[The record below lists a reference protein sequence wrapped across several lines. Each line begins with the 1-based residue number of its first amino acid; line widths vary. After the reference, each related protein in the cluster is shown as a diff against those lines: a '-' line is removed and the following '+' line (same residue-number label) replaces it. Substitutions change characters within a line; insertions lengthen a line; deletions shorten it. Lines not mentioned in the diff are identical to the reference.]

1 MMIFDRI
8 AWIKFESPTVVLD
21 VTASHEL
28 SEETHSLKVFV
39 KEDGTAVECEPGIIF
54 YLT

>member
-8 AWIKFESPTVVLD
+8 AWINFESPTVVLD
-21 VTASHEL
+21 VTASYEL

-39 KEDGTAVECEPGIIF
+39 KEDGTTVECEPGIFF